1 MRLADFDA
9 LTFDCYGTLID
20 WESGI
25 VTALQS
31 LLARVTQPPTRDA
44 VLELFARHETRLE
57 KANPQMLYRELLTQ
71 VHDALADD
79 WGVATNAAESR
90 RFGGSVGDWPA
101 FDDTQA
107 ALRYLQ
113 LHYRLIILSNV
124 DRESFRASNNRL
136 GVTFDAICTAEDV
149 GSYKPDPRNFA
160 FMIEQL
166 ATMGIADLASCTPHR
181 ACSTTTRRRTMRGS
195 RRRGSIV
202 GTMRRAGVPPRHR
215 PWACTTTSVSPASPR
230 WCRRTSRRNERSASP
245 AKRKRRSV
253 VF

>member
-1 MRLADFDA
+1 LAVRLADFDA

-44 VLELFARHETRLE
+44 VLESFARHETRLE

-124 DRESFRASNNRL
+124 DRESFRKSNNRL

-166 ATMGIADLASCTPHR
+166 ATMGIARSRILHTAQSLFHDHAPANDAGIASAWIDRRHDASGWGATSAPPVGVHYDFRFTSLAAMVQAHQ
-181 ACSTTTRRRTMRGS
+181 
-195 RRRGSIV
+195 
-202 GTMRRAGVPPRHR
+202 
-215 PWACTTTSVSPASPR
+215 
-230 WCRRTSRRNERSASP
+230 SAQ
-245 AKRKRRSV
+245 
-253 VF
+253 